1 MAVAHGGTLHFF
13 FTDVIIK
20 RLDAAVRR
28 LVDDDV
34 VEEEE
39 PVVKPT
45 VIKRRR
51 RKPVVDPPTAWASRA
66 TLPLW
71 VVWCRCGL
79 KACNANSREEEMWQC
94 DRCHCWRHARCCRG
108 EKPGDCGCGRGDAA
122 RRARGPRR

>member
-1 MAVAHGGTLHFF
+1 MLHE
-13 FTDVIIK
+13 
-20 RLDAAVRR
+20 RR
-28 LVDDDV
+28 PRRGCATTTV
-34 VEEEE
+34 VEEEEEE

-108 EKPGDCGCGRGDAA
+108 EN
-122 RRARGPRR
+122 RATAVAVGATRLDEWRWPRPLASPRRKTAL